1 MLILTLPYYLS
12 NINTNRDIIDTSKI
26 NINISRETFG
36 GKWIQI
42 FNKSQNK
49 DYAQHFHST
58 TEFIFGDNT
67 IKIIKEC
74 TKNNITTI
82 ITHDNISYNI
92 DKTLSYSLYDD
103 NMRPKIY
110 YVLAKTSDLMAI
122 GTTDGEYLTIYSK
135 QSAYYHMTHI
145 IYQLSQ
151 CGVNT
156 NILRGATSNNDFS
169 MKRIQDM
176 LNNGFMSGLEYDVW
190 KNCDKSNGELFD
202 IFYESTK
209 N

>member
-26 NINISRETFG
+26 NINISKETFE

-42 FNKSQNK
+42 FNKSQND

-67 IKIIKEC
+67 MKLIKEC
-74 TKNNITTI
+74 TKNNITTT
-82 ITHDNISYNI
+82 ITYDNISYNI
-92 DKTLSYSLYDD
+92 DKTISYSLYDD
-103 NMRPKIY
+103 NMRPRIY

-135 QSAYYHMTHI
+135 QSAYHHMAHI
-145 IYQLSQ
+145 IYQLSK
-151 CGVNT
+151 CGVDV

-176 LNNGFMSGLEYDVW
+176 LNNGFTSGLEYDVW
-190 KNCDKSNGELFD
+190 KNRDKSNGELLD